1 MFLFLLACNG
11 GKCGIDNLNATLGE
25 IPTII
30 HLSWTNNQECSTYV
44 EFGDGETTET
54 TPMQTGVEQEAL
66 LLGMPTS
73 TDVSFKVM
81 DADSKEVLGEGS
93 ITTGPLD
100 AAYTPLTVTDN
111 GGPSYD
117 GYLVTTSLGG
127 VVGPII
133 LDNRGNIVWWY
144 EEDPTWVPSGARLS
158 KDRQWVIYTNQPQAT
173 IVDEG
178 ELVKVSIDGATV
190 ERWTVPGCHHDFA
203 EMPDGSI
210 VVLSQDTREL
220 EGTEVVGDRLL
231 QVEADGTQTEVWNI
245 FDDWPE
251 AGLRANIEDDS
262 TNWSHGNAIDY
273 HEDTD
278 SWFMSF
284 RNFGAIVKV
293 NRSTRGVEW
302 VLGGALSDYTISD
315 DPNGQFVKEHQF
327 EVFEDE
333 SGIVV
338 FDDRDA
344 QQGWSRAVEYSLDSG
359 SNEARQVWE
368 YKTDPLI
375 QSVVLGDVDRLENG
389 NTIVMFSTAG
399 QLDVVNDQ
407 GQVLWRLNTD
417 LGNAM
422 GYFERVDSLY
432 LE

>member
-1 MFLFLLACNG
+1 
-11 GKCGIDNLNATLGE
+11 
-25 IPTII
+25 
-30 HLSWTNNQECSTYV
+30 
-44 EFGDGETTET
+44 
-54 TPMQTGVEQEAL
+54 
-66 LLGMPTS
+66 
-73 TDVSFKVM
+73 
-81 DADSKEVLGEGS
+81 
-93 ITTGPLD
+93 
-100 AAYTPLTVTDN
+100 
-111 GGPSYD
+111 
-117 GYLVTTSLGG
+117 
-127 VVGPII
+127 
-133 LDNRGNIVWWY
+133 
-144 EEDPTWVPSGARLS
+144 
-158 KDRQWVIYTNQPQAT
+158 
-173 IVDEG
+173 
-178 ELVKVSIDGATV
+178 
-190 ERWTVPGCHHDFA
+190 
-203 EMPDGSI
+203 
-210 VVLSQDTREL
+210 
-220 EGTEVVGDRLL
+220 
-231 QVEADGTQTEVWNI
+231 
-245 FDDWPE
+245 
-251 AGLRANIEDDS
+251 
-262 TNWSHGNAIDY
+262 
-273 HEDTD
+273 
-278 SWFMSF
+278 MSF